1 MNTEENYK
9 KTNIMKTFFYIIILS
24 AVIPFFIACSD
35 NLDLP
40 TSQMSA
46 IEAENSEG
54 DVVIQKRNPN
64 LPEVVTK
71 APTFEE
77 GLTRNN
83 ATIGSSDKFLGY
95 GYKLYNGNYI
105 PSDFDNFTHSILN
118 IEAIKAYDESYV
130 DEKYPNWNDQ
140 SSYTYYNFDDYTH
153 FSTESKTIKTGFS
166 LNLGLFSIGK
176 KRTTVE
182 TFRTFINE
190 TMEQTYGEMNIL
202 FAHGKFML
210 LNSSGSTK
218 VYARQ
223 FLRRSFINNLY
234 TSTIS
239 SVINSYGDLVVV
251 GYYTG
256 GRAFAQYM
264 GNAASS
270 TNVEQRTKSL
280 DTSITASLTYEG
292 DSLNASFGFN
302 GKNGNFDSTVYK
314 KQDIFLRVKTL
325 GGIQNEESAINTTMS
340 LKDINIDLQ
349 SWRKSLNDS
358 KNHTVI
364 DLTQEG
370 LFPMSDFVLERNF
383 QRRFDDTS
391 KNILLPVTRLYTP
404 SIMITRV
411 LKKTSTSGDNLYEVA
426 AVLVTRQG
434 DQIVL
439 SNGNA
444 TDAELKQNEDN
455 NVFLE
460 KAKAIAE
467 EKSKY
472 FSSDIQISYNT
483 TKRLNPMFRSPL
495 CIVLENFNENGFY
508 KYYNET
514 TNMEYLYDP
523 TTKLCF
529 SFLAD
534 DGDESMLE
542 VYGLSTWVSNLT
554 EKRISMATLA
564 NLYTIIGL

>member
-1 MNTEENYK
+1 
-9 KTNIMKTFFYIIILS
+9 MKTFFYIIILS

-404 SIMITRV
+404 SIMITRI

-444 TDAELKQNEDN
+444 TDAELKQNEDD

>member
-1 MNTEENYK
+1 
-9 KTNIMKTFFYIIILS
+9 MKTFFYIIILS

-314 KQDIFLRVKTL
+314 KQDIFLLVKTL

>member
-1 MNTEENYK
+1 
-9 KTNIMKTFFYIIILS
+9 MKTFFYIIILS

-404 SIMITRV
+404 SIMITRI

-439 SNGNA
+439 SNA

>member
-1 MNTEENYK
+1 
-9 KTNIMKTFFYIIILS
+9 MKTFFYIIILS

-40 TSQMSA
+40 KSQMSA

-118 IEAIKAYDESYV
+118 IEDIKAYYESYV

>member
-1 MNTEENYK
+1 
-9 KTNIMKTFFYIIILS
+9 MKTFFYIIILS

-118 IEAIKAYDESYV
+118 IETIKAYDESYV

-404 SIMITRV
+404 SIMITRI

>member
-1 MNTEENYK
+1 
-9 KTNIMKTFFYIIILS
+9 MKTFFYIIILS

-202 FAHGKFML
+202 FAHGIFML

-404 SIMITRV
+404 SIMITRI

>member
-1 MNTEENYK
+1 
-9 KTNIMKTFFYIIILS
+9 MKSFFYVIILS
-24 AVIPFFIACSD
+24 AAIPFFIACSD
-35 NLDLP
+35 CLDLS

-46 IEAENSEG
+46 IETENSGG

-64 LPEVVTK
+64 LPKVVTK

-83 ATIGSSDKFLGY
+83 ETTGSSDKFLGY

-130 DEKYPNWNDQ
+130 DEKFPNWNDQ

-239 SVINSYGDLVVV
+239 SIINSYGDLVVV

-325 GGIQNEESAINTTMS
+325 GGIQNEESAINTTMA

-364 DLTQEG
+364 DLAQEG

-391 KNILLPVTRLYTP
+391 KNMLLPVTRLYTP

-411 LKKTSTSGDNLYEVA
+411 LKKTSTAGDNLYEVA

-495 CIVLENFNENGFY
+495 CIVLESFNENGFY

-542 VYGLSTWVSNLT
+542 VYGLSTWVTNLT

>member
-1 MNTEENYK
+1 
-9 KTNIMKTFFYIIILS
+9 MKSFFYVIILS
-24 AVIPFFIACSD
+24 AAIPFFIACSD
-35 NLDLP
+35 CLDLS

-46 IEAENSEG
+46 IETENSGG

-64 LPEVVTK
+64 LPKVVTK

-83 ATIGSSDKFLGY
+83 ETTGSSDKFLGY

-130 DEKYPNWNDQ
+130 DEKFPNWNDQ

-153 FSTESKTIKTGFS
+153 YSTESKTIKTGFS

-182 TFRTFINE
+182 TFRKFINE

-234 TSTIS
+234 TSPIS
-239 SVINSYGDLVVV
+239 SVIDSYGDFVVV

-280 DTSITASLTYEG
+280 DTSITASLTFEGG

-302 GKNGNFDSTVYK
+302 GKNGNFDSIYNNNK
-314 KQDIFLRVKTL
+314 NIYLRVKTL
-325 GGIQNEESAINTTMS
+325 GGIQDDGSVINSTMA
-340 LKDINIDLQ
+340 LKDININLQ
-349 SWRKSLNDS
+349 PWRKSLNDS

-364 DLTQEG
+364 DLAQEG

-391 KNILLPVTRLYTP
+391 KNMLLPVTRLYTP

-426 AVLVTRQG
+426 AVLITRQG

-439 SNGNA
+439 SDGNT
-444 TDAELKQNEDN
+444 TDVELKQNEDN

-529 SFLAD
+529 SFFAD

>member
-1 MNTEENYK
+1 
-9 KTNIMKTFFYIIILS
+9 MKTFFYIIILS

-234 TSTIS
+234 TSTVS

-404 SIMITRV
+404 SIMITRI

>member
-1 MNTEENYK
+1 
-9 KTNIMKTFFYIIILS
+9 MKSFFYVIILS

-54 DVVIQKRNPN
+54 DVIIQKRNPN

-83 ATIGSSDKFLGY
+83 ETTGSSDKFLGY

-130 DEKYPNWNDQ
+130 DEKFPNWNDQ

-239 SVINSYGDLVVV
+239 SIINSYGDLVVV

-325 GGIQNEESAINTTMS
+325 GGIQNEESAINTTMA

-364 DLTQEG
+364 DLAQEG

-391 KNILLPVTRLYTP
+391 KNMLLPVTRLYTP

-411 LKKTSTSGDNLYEVA
+411 LKKTSTAGDNLYEVA

-495 CIVLENFNENGFY
+495 CIVLESFNENGFY

-542 VYGLSTWVSNLT
+542 VYGLSTWGTNLT